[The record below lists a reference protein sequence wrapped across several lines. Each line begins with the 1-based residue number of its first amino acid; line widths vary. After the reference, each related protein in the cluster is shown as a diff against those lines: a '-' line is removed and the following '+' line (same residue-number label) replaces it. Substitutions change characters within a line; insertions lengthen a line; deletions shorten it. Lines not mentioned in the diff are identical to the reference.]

1 MHCSKQLL
9 DLMSDMRGT
18 VTEGQ
23 DTVRGQHPLQ
33 RPCQVP
39 VATCAISPC
48 VLWPEKYHSEAAV
61 KGDGDGAD
69 AQRVYCYRSIDRM
82 SSQTVLCA
90 DTELQLGFQGY
101 LPTAATISQQPA
113 TVLPQLLQKHSRQ
126 CSTYWPPLFSLVQ
139 CCVGVGKPHSPHQSA
154 CKRVKDLLLG

>member
-1 MHCSKQLL
+1 
-9 DLMSDMRGT
+9 MSDMRGT

-33 RPCQVP
+33 HPCQVP
-39 VATCAISPC
+39 VATFAISPC

-82 SSQTVLCA
+82 SSQTVLQYSSVIPSLA
-90 DTELQLGFQGY
+90 GAGVDSRYTGDNVVPVQHSL
-101 LPTAATISQQPA
+101 A
-113 TVLPQLLQKHSRQ
+113 HSRGPGRLS
-126 CSTYWPPLFSLVQ
+126 CFVTCY
-139 CCVGVGKPHSPHQSA
+139 
-154 CKRVKDLLLG
+154 

>member
-1 MHCSKQLL
+1 
-9 DLMSDMRGT
+9 MSDMRGT

-39 VATCAISPC
+39 VATFAISAC

-101 LPTAATISQQPA
+101 LPTAATTSQLKRLCCRNCSKSTA
-113 TVLPQLLQKHSRQ
+113 GSA
-126 CSTYWPPLFSLVQ
+126 STY
-139 CCVGVGKPHSPHQSA
+139 
-154 CKRVKDLLLG
+154 